1 MKTLCII
8 LGSISLAL
16 GILGIFLPL
25 LPTTPFL
32 LLTAALYFKGSPRL
46 YNWLLNHRH
55 FGPYIRNFRENKA
68 IPLRAKV
75 ISLVLMWGTMLYCIF
90 FLIPLL
96 WVKILLG
103 LIDSVKELLDL
114 VQEASS
120 DIARPTVAV
129 LNDYPL
135 SGLKVDDGFSITT
148 INAYLSLLEDIEPKI
163 DHIVT
168 AMNQVDLPMG
178 LNSMIA
184 DYSVQIASMTG
195 SYDNLK
201 LYKG

>member
-55 FGPYIRNFRENKA
+55 FGPYIRNFRE
-68 IPLRAKV
+68 LRAKV

-103 LIDSVKELLDL
+103 LIAAGVTYH
-114 VQEASS
+114 
-120 DIARPTVAV
+120 I
-129 LNDYPL
+129 L
-135 SGLKVDDGFSITT
+135 SFKTLR
-148 INAYLSLLEDIEPKI
+148 
-163 DHIVT
+163 
-168 AMNQVDLPMG
+168 
-178 LNSMIA
+178 
-184 DYSVQIASMTG
+184 
-195 SYDNLK
+195 
-201 LYKG
+201 

>member
-68 IPLRAKV
+68 IPLRAKIV
-75 ISLVLMWGTMLYCIF
+75 SVSLIWITILNCVF
-90 FLIPLL
+90 FIAPYWWL
-96 WVKILLG
+96 KILLL
-103 LIDSVKELLDL
+103 LIAAG
-114 VQEASS
+114 ASYH
-120 DIARPTVAV
+120 I
-129 LNDYPL
+129 L
-135 SGLKVDDGFSITT
+135 SFKTLK
-148 INAYLSLLEDIEPKI
+148 
-163 DHIVT
+163 
-168 AMNQVDLPMG
+168 
-178 LNSMIA
+178 
-184 DYSVQIASMTG
+184 
-195 SYDNLK
+195 
-201 LYKG
+201 